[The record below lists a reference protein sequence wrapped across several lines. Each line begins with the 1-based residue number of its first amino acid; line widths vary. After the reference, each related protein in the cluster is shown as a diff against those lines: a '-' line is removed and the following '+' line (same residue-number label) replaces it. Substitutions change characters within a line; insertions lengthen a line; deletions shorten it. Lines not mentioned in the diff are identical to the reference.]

1 MRQILFYLVA
11 AMAAM
16 FTLPATAAEGWEGL
30 APVYSEAT
38 PALAVADDSPM
49 LAERSAMR
57 QLEAAV
63 NVTNS
68 NDGHPGD
75 DAEGLFHVADISGKN
90 LPYEVAWRS

>member
-1 MRQILFYLVA
+1 MKAILFYIVA
-11 AMAAM
+11 AMAVM
-16 FTLPATAAEGWEGL
+16 FTLPAAAAEGWEGF
-30 APVYSEAT
+30 APAYSESA
-38 PALAVADDSPM
+38 PAIAITDDSPM